1 LADTKRTR
9 GQPEG
14 SSTSSSSRGGSLPIS
29 QIESILQTQGTVSND
44 VLMIEQDRTD
54 LQVTGPNGVPF
65 LPPFALDNTFAF
77 QSLSKGQA
85 MVNGELTLLPEETN
99 PIIDAILSNNLVF
112 QAFHMHYIEESPQT
126 WHIHLRGMSDA
137 VSLAKA
143 VAQCGRE
150 DRDAAAPGSATESD
164 HAIAGRSTG
173 ADTRRRPGGGR

>member
-77 QSLSKGQA
+77 QSLSKGQV

-99 PIIDAILSNNLVF
+99 PVIDAILSNNLVF

-143 VAQCGRE
+143 VANVV
-150 DRDAAAPGSATESD
+150 AKTAT
-164 HAIAGRSTG
+164 
-173 ADTRRRPGGGR
+173 PLP